1 MKVNVTG
8 ETCILAEN
16 EPISLQEYKVFAGM
30 NAGICYGEHGYY
42 GTAVT
47 DPEKALKRF
56 ETVIKSGHHSI
67 ADHIRIAVLLSDI
80 PKAVVMIL
88 NNLGD
93 YATSEKSGRYTKM
106 TGSSEK
112 EVALY
117 NKWVEIFDKE
127 VIPKLGYPIDE
138 KTCHKLA
145 MENARY
151 MLSVFTNTT
160 LSYTTS
166 LRQYNYIMDWCDRF
180 ASDRNI
186 ENNYFN
192 TQLKIYLKELS
203 DHLKQYFYIE
213 DLRDFKNRNFSF
225 LAYQTNNSWKDF
237 TLNDISYR
245 NTYQTMYKGSFVELA
260 QLQRHKT
267 LDYYMLFNGISEN
280 FFTPFSI
287 QGTKYESMWQE
298 DIASVADIVPQGTL
312 VDIVETGTVENFF
325 LKLTERLCGRAQIE
339 ICKQTALT
347 LTDMAKHNDFTKE
360 LQNKLNLFIDSDN
373 KIKTKCEILGGCK
386 DGCIHGP
393 SGALSRVI

>member
-1 MKVNVTG
+1 MKINVTG
-8 ETCILAEN
+8 ETCMLAEN
-16 EPISLQEYKVFAGM
+16 DEISLQEYEVFAGM

-56 ETVIKSGHHSI
+56 ENVIKNGHHSI
-67 ADHIRIAVLLSDI
+67 ADHIRITILLSDV
-80 PKAVVMIL
+80 PKAVAMVL

-106 TGSSEK
+106 TGNSGK
-112 EVALY
+112 EVELY
-117 NKWVEIFDKE
+117 NKWVDILDKE
-127 VIPKLGYPIDE
+127 VIPTLGYNIDE

-151 MLSVFTNTT
+151 MLSVFTPTT
-160 LSYTTS
+160 MSYTTS

-180 ASDRNI
+180 ASDRTM
-186 ENNYFN
+186 EDNYFN
-192 TQLKIYLKELS
+192 NQMKVHLKELG
-203 DHLKQYFYIE
+203 DHLKQYFYIP

-237 TLNDISYR
+237 RPEDISYR
-245 NTYQTMYKGSFVELA
+245 NTYQTMYSGSFVELA

-267 LDYYMLFNGISEN
+267 LDYFMLFKGISEK
-280 FFTPFSI
+280 FFTPFCI
-287 QGTKYESMWQE
+287 RGTKYESMWQE

-312 VDIVETGTVENFF
+312 FDIVETGTVENFF

-339 ICKQTALT
+339 ICKQTAST
-347 LTDMAKHNDFTKE
+347 LTDMAKHNVFTKD
-360 LQNKLNLFIDSDN
+360 LKDKLNWFIDDN
-373 KIKTKCEILGGCK
+373 YKIKTKCEILGGCK
-386 DGCIHGP
+386 DGCVHGP
-393 SGALSRVI
+393 AGALSRVI

>member
-16 EPISLQEYKVFAGM
+16 KPISLQEYKVFAGM

-67 ADHIRIAVLLSDI
+67 ADHIRITVLLSDI

-88 NNLGD
+88 NDLGD

-312 VDIVETGTVENFF
+312 LDIVETGTVENFF

>member
-16 EPISLQEYKVFAGM
+16 KPISLQEYKVFAGM

-67 ADHIRIAVLLSDI
+67 ADHIRITVLLSDI

-88 NNLGD
+88 NDLGD

-127 VIPKLGYPIDE
+127 VIPKLGYSIDE

-203 DHLKQYFYIE
+203 DYLKQYFYIE